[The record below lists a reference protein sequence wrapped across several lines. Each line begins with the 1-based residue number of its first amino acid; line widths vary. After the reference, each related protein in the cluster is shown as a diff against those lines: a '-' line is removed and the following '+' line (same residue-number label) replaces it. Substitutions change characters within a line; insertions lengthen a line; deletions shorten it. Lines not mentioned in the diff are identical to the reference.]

1 MKNWGKLIIVIEIF
15 HKIIDFMEI
24 KEKDINLYNNQFEE
38 NGFSNKTIFLSK
50 KLRKIYHLS

>member
-1 MKNWGKLIIVIEIF
+1 
-15 HKIIDFMEI
+15 MEI
-24 KEKDINLYNNQFEE
+24 KEKDLVPIPYINLYNNQFEE